1 MPCSSSS
8 DVTGMNHCIPK
19 LPPAREV
26 HGASAQFFFSE
37 RAVDTREG
45 DTKDRHGRGCYGKTA
60 GDTDIE
66 KNYAA
71 TGGLQ
76 PLEDLHWS
84 KDQ

>member
-1 MPCSSSS
+1 MRGTQRR
-8 DVTGMNHCIPK
+8 DM
-19 LPPAREV
+19 
-26 HGASAQFFFSE
+26 
-37 RAVDTREG
+37 EG
-45 DTKDRHGRGCYGKTA
+45 DVMGKQLETVM
-60 GDTDIE
+60 E